1 MGKPVYGPGFSMTDE
16 ATRRHEAPRAVHF
29 PSPDPYRVPII
40 GQGAGPRPGAEA
52 RPRTRTRTGPGPG
65 AEARTRCKDQDRDA
79 RLRPG
84 PLCAFGLVPRSI
96 LVVVPAS
103 GAVALPRARPA
114 LLVVVQGA
122 PPFFRALCWPLPAAA
137 SGPGGGA
144 ARLGFAP
151 YRTWP
156 GLCAWSRSSGVP
168 RRGVILNSSGE
179 AAGLRP
185 RCAGPPRA
193 RPPT

>member
-1 MGKPVYGPGFSMTDE
+1 MTEED
-16 ATRRHEAPRAVHF
+16 TRGHEAPRAVHF
-29 PSPDPYRVPII
+29 PAPDPYRVPII
-40 GQGAGPRPGAEA
+40 GQGTGPRPGAEA
-52 RPRTRTRTGPGPG
+52 RPRTRTRTRTGPGPG
-65 AEARTRCKDQDRDA
+65 AEARPRCKDQDRNA

-103 GAVALPRARPA
+103 GAVALRRARPA

-151 YRTWP
+151 YRTRP

>member
-1 MGKPVYGPGFSMTDE
+1 MYGPGFSMTE
-16 ATRRHEAPRAVHF
+16 EGTRNHDALRAVHF
-29 PSPDPYRVPII
+29 PASDPYRVPII
-40 GQGAGPRPGAEA
+40 GQGTGPRPGAEA
-52 RPRTRTRTGPGPG
+52 RPRTRTRTRTGPGPG
-65 AEARTRCKDQDRDA
+65 AEARPRCKVQDRDA

-84 PLCAFGLVPRSI
+84 PLCAFGLVPRSP

-103 GAVALPRARPA
+103 GAVALRRARPA

-122 PPFFRALCWPLPAAA
+122 PPFFRALCWPLLAAA
-137 SGPGGGA
+137 TGPGGGA

-151 YRTWP
+151 ARAWP

-168 RRGVILNSSGE
+168 RRGVILNSSAEG
-179 AAGLRP
+179 AGLRP